1 MRRGNERSECYRGI
15 LSPSNEGTDTLLWTI
30 RDDHYSPLGRMTC
43 SYVVECGRVNDYKC
57 ITVGVVYLIM

>member
-1 MRRGNERSECYRGI
+1 MRRGNEFTSVLI
-15 LSPSNEGTDTLLWTI
+15 PSNEGTDMLLWSS
-30 RDDHYSPLGRMTC
+30 RMVHYSPLGRMTC